1 MVETVR
7 IELTTPCLQGR
18 CSSQLSYVPIL
29 FIESTLA
36 LYRNNHYII
45 EIAVPIMVQ
54 VTNCIYAFMYLVYYT
69 STSNKSIE
77 STVLASNQCST
88 LARVC
93 PSQLD
98 EPWIKL
104 FTNQTMSNSI
114 HVLSVTLDAHLG

>member
-1 MVETVR
+1 MFPGDNCT
-7 IELTTPCLQGR
+7 G
-18 CSSQLSYVPIL
+18 YVL
-29 FIESTLA
+29 L
-36 LYRNNHYII
+36 
-45 EIAVPIMVQ
+45 
-54 VTNCIYAFMYLVYYT
+54 CIVLPTYYT
-69 STSNKSIE
+69 LFIE